1 MPQKGHLWSTNI
13 AIRCRLE
20 PWERHPRIAE
30 RDRQKRQVLELK
42 GGQKA
47 AAQQAAEE
55 ARQNEKRRMQEQRA
69 RRDVD
74 GMQSLNRSKA
84 SKIFYGFFN
93 GIFWICV
100 NLNLNLNQISYFI

>member
-1 MPQKGHLWSTNI
+1 MALWSTI
-13 AIRCRLE
+13 ATRFGRLE
-20 PWERHPRIAE
+20 PWETPRIAE

-69 RRDVD
+69 RQDVD
-74 GMQSLNRSKA
+74 GMQSLNRSGA
-84 SKIFYGFFN
+84 SKIFYGFLWYFK
-93 GIFWICV
+93 FVWI
-100 NLNLNLNQISYFI
+100 